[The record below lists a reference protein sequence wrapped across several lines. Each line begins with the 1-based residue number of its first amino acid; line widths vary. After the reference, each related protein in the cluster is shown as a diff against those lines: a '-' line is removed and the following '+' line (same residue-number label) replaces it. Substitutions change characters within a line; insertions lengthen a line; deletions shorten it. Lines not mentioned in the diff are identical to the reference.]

1 MSPFAK
7 KSLSS
12 ITRESSRILKAT
24 FSGNP
29 ECTIIITY
37 SPSNVADEE
46 VVKEF
51 YNELD
56 VVTKYIP
63 SHNFLGVIGDFSA
76 RLGKDIAAFTY
87 HESTNR
93 NGELLHNFALE
104 NNLLVTNTR
113 FRKKEPKLWT
123 CILPSGYKVQIDY
136 ILVRKKWQNS
146 MMNSQAYNSFA
157 STGSDHRIVTVR
169 IRLSLRANSKTQPK
183 KVKYDWSLLQ
193 KDPEI
198 QDKYSVEVRNKYTI
212 LNDMCEDKSTT
223 AKYGNLISANKE
235 TADKI
240 LLKLQRKR
248 QKSSLLSCKIERARD
263 KLKAAYERHTQID
276 SREIALE
283 FEEGKR
289 QLDKAYEEVN
299 AEFLDKRLQEV
310 ENASLNQQHNMSW
323 KLINDISGRKR
334 TRSENLKG
342 KTKEERLKGWYT
354 HFKDLLGNPPVVND
368 EDEEIPQIFEDL
380 PITCDTF
387 DQEEYQKAKKSIKE
401 GKSFGEVGIPP
412 ELLTKCK
419 IDDITLEFCNKALL
433 ERQKPDQWTLL
444 NLIPVP
450 KSGDLSTAF
459 NYRGIC
465 LSSLVAKT
473 YNRMLL
479 NRIRPHIADRLR
491 TSQNGF
497 RSEKV
502 DQL

>member
-1 MSPFAK
+1 MLRPFAK

-29 ECTIIITY
+29 ERTIIITY
-37 SPSNVADEE
+37 SPTNVADEE
-46 VVKEF
+46 VVNEF
-51 YNELD
+51 YDELD
-56 VVTKYIP
+56 VVTKSVP
-63 SHNFLGVIGDFSA
+63 SHNFLGVIGDFNA

-113 FRKKEPKLWT
+113 FQKKESKLWT

-157 STGSDHRIVTVR
+157 STGSDHRIVIAR
-169 IRLSLRANSKTQPK
+169 IRLSLRANSKTQSK

-223 AKYGNLISANKE
+223 AEHGNLISANKE

-240 LLKLQRKR
+240 LPKLQRKR
-248 QKSSLLSCKIERARD
+248 QKALCFSGKIERARD

-276 SREIALE
+276 SKETALE
-283 FEEGKR
+283 FKEGKR

-299 AEFLDKRLQEV
+299 AEFLDKKLQEV
-310 ENASLNQQHNMSW
+310 ENASLN
-323 KLINDISGRKR
+323 
-334 TRSENLKG
+334 
-342 KTKEERLKGWYT
+342 
-354 HFKDLLGNPPVVND
+354 
-368 EDEEIPQIFEDL
+368 
-380 PITCDTF
+380 
-387 DQEEYQKAKKSIKE
+387 
-401 GKSFGEVGIPP
+401 
-412 ELLTKCK
+412 
-419 IDDITLEFCNKALL
+419 
-433 ERQKPDQWTLL
+433 
-444 NLIPVP
+444 
-450 KSGDLSTAF
+450 
-459 NYRGIC
+459 
-465 LSSLVAKT
+465 
-473 YNRMLL
+473 
-479 NRIRPHIADRLR
+479 
-491 TSQNGF
+491 
-497 RSEKV
+497 
-502 DQL
+502 